1 MPLPLTTGPHPLPLA
16 LTTDP
21 DPDPT
26 PTTTTTPTL
35 TLQAAV
41 QLLEFRDDVDA
52 ARAFELV
59 HGLYLLWLYLLWL
72 HLLWLHLPAGR
83 AALPRG
89 GRTCI
94 VQLICD
100 RYDGVLCTV

>member
-1 MPLPLTTGPHPLPLA
+1 MA
-16 LTTDP
+16 
-21 DPDPT
+21 
-26 PTTTTTPTL
+26 TL
-35 TLQAAV
+35 TCRLGSTAK
-41 QLLEFRDDVDA
+41 
-52 ARAFELV
+52 
-59 HGLYLLWLYLLWL
+59 LYLLWLYLLWL
-72 HLLWLHLPAGR
+72 HLLWLHLPAGW